1 MMLPHS
7 EPADKQQQSN
17 LDHTYILAT
26 RNFCP
31 HPPPQS
37 HTQYLYGMI
46 FCFQILF
53 GYIKRFFPFF
63 VFPLIILLAF
73 IYSCVYLD
81 TCHTFLLF
89 ADFLRIGKI
98 TVPSI
103 FDFFLSL
110 PKHIFIKKRVYFSIR
125 ILDHTY
131 MEICVGR
138 NSLVHKIKAANFQ
151 YPVRRLNRQ
160 VLSVGL
166 SVLIF
171 LIF

>member
-1 MMLPHS
+1 M
-7 EPADKQQQSN
+7 
-17 LDHTYILAT
+17 I
-26 RNFCP
+26 FCP

-46 FCFQILF
+46 FCFQIIF
-53 GYIKRFFPFF
+53 AYIKRIFFSFF
-63 VFPLIILLAF
+63 VFQLIILLTF
-73 IYSCVYLD
+73 IYSCLYLD
-81 TCHTFLLF
+81 TYNFFLLF

-110 PKHIFIKKRVYFSIR
+110 LKHLFIKKRVNFSIR

-138 NSLVHKIKAANFQ
+138 NSLVYKSKADNLQ
-151 YPVRRLNRQ
+151 CPTRTLNRQ
-160 VLSVGL
+160 VLSISL
-166 SVLIF
+166 SVFFF
-171 LIF
+171 LIFQKYGVSR

>member
-1 MMLPHS
+1 M
-7 EPADKQQQSN
+7 
-17 LDHTYILAT
+17 I
-26 RNFCP
+26 FCP

-46 FCFQILF
+46 FCFQIIF
-53 GYIKRFFPFF
+53 AYIKRLFFLFCFSTNHPFDIYLF
-63 VFPLIILLAF
+63 MSILRYISF
-73 IYSCVYLD
+73 
-81 TCHTFLLF
+81 FLLF

-110 PKHIFIKKRVYFSIR
+110 LKHLFIKKRVNFSIR

-138 NSLVHKIKAANFQ
+138 NSLVYKLKADNLQCPA
-151 YPVRRLNRQ
+151 RRLNRQ
-160 VLSVGL
+160 VLSVSL
-166 SVLIF
+166 SVCLSSF
-171 LIF
+171 F

>member
-1 MMLPHS
+1 M
-7 EPADKQQQSN
+7 
-17 LDHTYILAT
+17 I
-26 RNFCP
+26 FCP